1 MISRGTLKNEY
12 KYWEV
17 TKDLIDQCIDIM
29 LNLSQSGHPGGSRSK
44 VHALVVTLLSGAM
57 RWDIRDAGKIF
68 SDRFVLVAG
77 HCNPVVYATLAVLN
91 ESLRLRY
98 KIGKNKRFLHFKG
111 SDFQLTW
118 EDLLGLR
125 QNGGLPGHAEMQGKT
140 LFFKANTGPTGHG
153 SPFAAGAALALKY
166 SNAKDVKV
174 FAMEGEGGITA
185 GASHET
191 INSAWGLG
199 LGNLIY
205 HLDWNDYGIDNR
217 SISSILFGGP
227 ENWFGG
233 HGWQVSGVEDGENWD
248 ELVNAY
254 YNLLVKNLDPNK
266 PKVIYS
272 KTRKGRGYYK
282 YDAHSHGSPHKRNS
296 SLFWKTKEDFAK
308 KYNVTFENLGSPAG
322 GSREDHVNQAVSMFK
337 TVFSVL
343 SNNDDLINYLSDR
356 LVSLGDSVPKQI
368 KECRVNT
375 EKEFEYQKLF
385 NVDHLPEDLFVSPG
399 TKAPNRMGFS
409 KYASYINTITEQKY
423 GRPLILAMSADLS
436 DSTNISGFAKGY
448 GGADDKG
455 FYERNSNTKS
465 PLFPQGI
472 TEFTNAGMMAGVST
486 VNFNPE
492 PYKSFS
498 GFYGAVSTYGSF
510 SYLKYGPIRLFSQL
524 AQDSELKVGK
534 IIWVVGHSGP
544 ETAEDSRTHYGIFA
558 PGVTQLF
565 PNGSIINIHP
575 WEHNEVAP
583 SLTAALKT
591 DVPIVA
597 IHLTRPSIII
607 PDREKMDIANHKYSA
622 KGAYI
627 IKKYDKKKSK
637 KGIVIIRGTAPTN
650 SLMQILASLKNNG
663 PNIKIIAAISMELFR
678 AQNQEYQESII
689 SPVEWN
695 DCMIITNTS
704 LQSMGNWIKNRF
716 VAKYSLSPDFDNRWR
731 TGGSVDQIINES
743 RLDPV
748 SILNAIKRFSNER
761 DTRLGIIKKEI
772 PNY

>member
-1 MISRGTLKNEY
+1 MKSIDTLKSEY
-12 KYWEV
+12 KYWEI

-57 RWDIRDAGKIF
+57 RWDIRDAGKRF

-98 KIGKNKRFLHFKG
+98 KIKKDKKFLHFKG
-111 SDFQLTW
+111 QDFQLTW

-205 HLDWNDYGIDNR
+205 HLDWNDYGIDSR
-217 SISSILFGGP
+217 PISSILYGGP

-248 ELVNAY
+248 EIANAY
-254 YNLLVKNLDPNK
+254 YNLLVKNPDPNK
-266 PKVIYS
+266 PKVVYS
-272 KTRKGRGYYK
+272 KTRKGRGYHK
-282 YDAHSHGSPHKRNS
+282 YDFHSHGSPHKRNS

-308 KYNVTFENLGSPAG
+308 KYDVTFENFGEPEG
-322 GSREDHVNQAVSMFK
+322 ESRDDHVKQAVSMFK
-337 TVFSVL
+337 TVFSVM
-343 SNNDDLINYLSDR
+343 NNNIDLVNYLSDR
-356 LVSLGDSVPKQI
+356 LISLGNSVPKQI
-368 KECRVNT
+368 RECTVNI
-375 EKEFEYQKLF
+375 EKESKYQKLF
-385 NVDHLPEDLFVSPG
+385 NIDHLPDNIFVSPG

-409 KYASYINTITEQKY
+409 KYASYINSITEQKY

-448 GGADDKG
+448 GGARDKG
-455 FYERNSNTKS
+455 FYEKKSNTKS

-472 TEFTNAGMMAGVST
+472 TEFTNAGMMAGAAT
-486 VNFNPE
+486 VNFSAK
-492 PYKSFS
+492 PYESFS

-510 SYLKYGPIRLFSQL
+510 SYLKYGPLRLFSQL

-597 IHLTRPSIII
+597 IHLTRPSIVI
-607 PDREKMDIANHKYSA
+607 PDREKMGIANHKDSA

-627 IKKYDKKKSK
+627 IKNYDKKKPR
-637 KGIVIIRGTAPTN
+637 KGVVIIRGTAPTN
-650 SLMQILASLKNNG
+650 SLMQILSSLNNKG
-663 PNIKIIAAISMELFR
+663 PNIKIIAAISMELFK
-678 AQNQEYQESII
+678 AQNQKYQESII
-689 SPVEWN
+689 SSTEWN

-704 LQSMGNWIKNRF
+704 LKGMGRWIKNPI

-731 TGGSVDQIINES
+731 TGGSVDQIITES
-743 RLDPV
+743 RLDSL
-748 SILNAIKRFSNER
+748 SILNAFKRFSDER
-761 DTRLGIIKKEI
+761 DKRLELIKKDI

>member
-1 MISRGTLKNEY
+1 MDSPSKLEKDY
-12 KYWEV
+12 KYWEI
-17 TKDLIDQCIDIM
+17 TKDLIDQCIDIT

-57 RWDIRDAGKIF
+57 RWDIRDAGKRF

-98 KIGKNKRFLHFKG
+98 KIKKDKKFLHFKG
-111 SDFQLTW
+111 QDFQLTW

-199 LGNLIY
+199 LGNLVY
-205 HLDWNDYGIDNR
+205 HLDWNDYGIDSR
-217 SISSILFGGP
+217 PISSILYGGP

-248 ELVNAY
+248 EIANAY
-254 YNLLVKNLDPNK
+254 YNLLVKNPDPNK
-266 PKVIYS
+266 PKVVYS
-272 KTRKGRGYYK
+272 KTRKGRGYHK
-282 YDAHSHGSPHKRNS
+282 YDFHSHGSPHKRNS

-308 KYNVTFENLGSPAG
+308 KYDVTFESFGEPEG
-322 GSREDHVNQAVSMFK
+322 ESRDDHVKQAVSMFK
-337 TVFSVL
+337 TVFSVM
-343 SNNDDLINYLSDR
+343 NNNIDLVNYLSDR
-356 LVSLGDSVPKQI
+356 LINLGNSVPKQI
-368 KECRVNT
+368 RECTVNI
-375 EKEFEYQKLF
+375 EKESKYQKLF
-385 NVDHLPEDLFVSPG
+385 NIDHLPDNIFVSPG

-409 KYASYINTITEQKY
+409 KYASYINSITEQKY

-436 DSTNISGFAKGY
+436 DSTNISGFSKGY
-448 GGADDKG
+448 GGARDKG
-455 FYERNSNTKS
+455 FYEKNSNTKS

-472 TEFTNAGMMAGVST
+472 TEFTNAGMMAGAAT
-486 VNFNPE
+486 VNFSAK
-492 PYKSFS
+492 PYESFS

-510 SYLKYGPIRLFSQL
+510 SYLKYGPLRLFSQL

-565 PNGSIINIHP
+565 PNALIINIHP

-597 IHLTRPSIII
+597 IHLTRPSIVI
-607 PDREKMDIANHKYSA
+607 PDRKKMGIANHTDSA

-627 IKKYDKKKSK
+627 IKNYDKKKPR

-650 SLMQILASLKNNG
+650 SLMQILPLINNKG
-663 PNIKIIAAISMELFR
+663 PNIKIIAAISMELFK
-678 AQNQEYQESII
+678 AQNQKYQESII
-689 SPVEWN
+689 SSTEWN

-704 LQSMGNWIKNRF
+704 LKGMGRWIKNRI

-731 TGGSVDQIINES
+731 TGGSVDQIISES
-743 RLDPV
+743 RLDSL
-748 SILNAIKRFSNER
+748 SILNAVKRFSDER
-761 DTRLGIIKKEI
+761 DRRLELIKKDI